1 MRKKRAVVKSA
12 LVDLSAGVVV
22 VEVHERTRRVAALGA
37 PLARVH
43 ERLGERRAVGD
54 VVGTAGPLEAVVGG
68 GGGRRRVARR
78 VDRAVAAAAVEEAR
92 AAGAR
97 HGVCDSG
104 RRDGV
109 HERRLTGTC
118 NRHTDTSRSALAR
131 CHPTQ

>member
-22 VEVHERTRRVAALGA
+22 VEVHERPRRVAALGA

-43 ERLGERRAVGD
+43 ERLGERRAVRD
-54 VVGTAGPLEAVVGG
+54 VVGAAGPLEAVVG

-97 HGVCDSG
+97 HGVRDSG

-131 CHPTQ
+131 RHPTQ

>member
-54 VVGTAGPLEAVVGG
+54 VVGTAGPLEAVVGVG
-68 GGGRRRVARR
+68 
-78 VDRAVAAAAVEEAR
+78 RAVAAAAVEEAR

-97 HGVCDSG
+97 HGVRDSG